1 LLYMPLLDLQQHLK
15 QELLNNPF
23 LEMVEMEE
31 EEEEEDESPEAEA
44 ATEEDK
50 ANDEIDWEE
59 ILLDG
64 FDAGGRREE
73 HEERE
78 YYEPVTVDTRDLSDH
93 LRDQITLLE
102 LSPRQQL
109 LAEEFIGN
117 VNEDGSLAS
126 PLNDILISIN
136 ETVSKVAEEIN
147 PELEDLPLYTLAEVE
162 QMLGIIQ
169 SLDPPGVGSRDLRE
183 CLMLQ
188 LREAGLEQS
197 VPYRLVRDCFD
208 ELINHRWSEISK
220 RFGISPA
227 DVQRAA
233 DEIKKLDPK
242 PGLMYSSASDNYIIP
257 DLIVEKIDGR
267 YHVFLNDA
275 NLPRL
280 KLSKAYQEIAR
291 DKKKFEGESKEFI
304 SNKLNSANWMIQAIE
319 QRRQTMLK
327 VMNYIVDRQRDFF
340 EKGVQYLKPLTLRE
354 VAEVINMHESTV
366 SRVTNEKYVQTPR
379 GVLPLKFFFSSGLS
393 TTAGEDVSA
402 RGIKAQIEKL
412 VSEEDPKHPLTD
424 QAIVNILKESVVI
437 DDGSEDDTWAV
448 LQQLARRYPF
458 LKLARHRSRRGIA
471 DALRTGYLHAS
482 GRVLVFYPADLQFKP
497 EDIPRLVAPIL
508 ADEADMVTGFKQ
520 GKYEKA
526 FVSKIYNGLSRMLF
540 HVPVKDLNSVKAY
553 RREIMDSLPVRPD
566 WHRYMF

>member
-1 LLYMPLLDLQQHLK
+1 MKPGLQQSTQLKQELKINPRLYQAMDLLYMPLLDLQQHLK

-23 LEMVEMEE
+23 LEMVEPEE
-31 EEEEEDESPEAEA
+31 EEEEEAPGEPEASA
-44 ATEEDK
+44 QTQEEEK
-50 ANDEIDWEE
+50 NGADEIDWEE

-78 YYEPVTVDTRDLSDH
+78 YYEPVTVDTRDLGDH
-93 LRDQITLLE
+93 LRDQIHLLD
-102 LSPRQQL
+102 LTPRQQF
-109 LAEEFIGN
+109 LAEEFLGN
-117 VNEDGSLAS
+117 INEDGYLACSLEDILTGANDALRDAAERAAREDDLQLYSLAE
-126 PLNDILISIN
+126 I
-136 ETVSKVAEEIN
+136 EE
-147 PELEDLPLYTLAEVE
+147 
-162 QMLGIIQ
+162 MLGIIQ
-169 SLDPPGVGSRDLRE
+169 TLDPPGVGARDLRE

-220 RFGISPA
+220 RFGISPS

-233 DEIKKLDPK
+233 DEIAKLDPK
-242 PGLMYSSASDNYIIP
+242 PGLVYSSAGDNYIIP
-257 DLIVEKIDGR
+257 DLIVEKIDGK

-280 KLSKAYQEIAR
+280 KLSRAYQEIAR
-291 DKKKFEGESKEFI
+291 DKKKFDGESKEFI

-327 VMNYIVDRQRDFF
+327 VMNYIVERQRDFF
-340 EKGVQYLKPLTLRE
+340 EKGVQHLKPLTLRE

-402 RGIKAQIEKL
+402 RGIKAQIQKL
-412 VSEEDPKHPLTD
+412 VTEENPRHPLTD
-424 QAIVNILKESVVI
+424 QAIVNILKQRGVNI
-437 DDGSEDDTWAV
+437 
-448 LQQLARRYPF
+448 ARRTVAKYRDQ
-458 LKLARHRSRRGIA
+458 LGVLSARMRK
-471 DALRTGYLHAS
+471 
-482 GRVLVFYPADLQFKP
+482 RV
-497 EDIPRLVAPIL
+497 
-508 ADEADMVTGFKQ
+508 
-520 GKYEKA
+520 
-526 FVSKIYNGLSRMLF
+526 
-540 HVPVKDLNSVKAY
+540 
-553 RREIMDSLPVRPD
+553 
-566 WHRYMF
+566 